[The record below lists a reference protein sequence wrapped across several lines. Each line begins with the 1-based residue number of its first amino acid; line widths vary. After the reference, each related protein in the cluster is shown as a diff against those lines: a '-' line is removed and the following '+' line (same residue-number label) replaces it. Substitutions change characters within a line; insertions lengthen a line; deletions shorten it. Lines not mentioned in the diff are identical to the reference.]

1 MERQYRADV
10 GYGRSSDKPLRRIAV
25 TEEFSFYVGID
36 WAAEQH
42 QACIMDPQGSVLE
55 QRKIEHSGNGILGF
69 MAWMETLAEG
79 QVERIAVSIEVPRG
93 PLVEAFLEH
102 RWAVFSINP
111 KQLDRFRDRHTVAGA
126 KDDSRDA
133 YVLADSLRTDQH
145 CFRRVAADHPAVVR
159 IRELSRAEE
168 SVGADLRRTVNQLYQ
183 LLLRYYPQLLRL
195 SATPDEPWLW
205 ALLEIAPTPKLGAK
219 LKISRIRGLLAKH
232 RIRRWSAED
241 VAEVL
246 GMPALPLSAGSVEAA
261 SEHVLLLIPQ
271 LRMLSTMRKQ
281 VGDRMQE
288 LMEEVAKTANDAP
301 ETQTLRDLSVL
312 QSFPG
317 IGRIIAGAFLA
328 EAARPLLQRDYYAI
342 RAHGGIAPV
351 TRQNGK
357 SRQVGMRYRCNTR
370 LRNALYH
377 WARTSVQHDSRSK
390 QQYARLRAAGH
401 SHGRALRGVADRLLT
416 VLVAMLRTC
425 QPYDPNRRSAA
436 EAQAATA

>member
-1 MERQYRADV
+1 MT
-10 GYGRSSDKPLRRIAV
+10 G
-25 TEEFSFYVGID
+25 EFSFYVGID

-55 QRKIEHSGNGILGF
+55 QRKIEHSGSGILGF
-69 MAWMETLAEG
+69 MAWMEAIAEG

-183 LLLRYYPQLLRL
+183 LLLRYYPQLLQL

-205 ALLEIAPTPKLGAK
+205 ALLEIAPTPEIGAK
-219 LKISRIRGLLAKH
+219 LSIGRIRRLLAKH

-241 VAEVL
+241 VIEVL
-246 GMPALPLSAGSVEAA
+246 GVPALPLSAGTVDAA

-271 LRMLSTMRKQ
+271 LRTLSAMRKQ

-288 LMEEVAKTANDAP
+288 LMDEVAKIPNDAP
-301 ETQTLRDLSVL
+301 ETQILRDISVL

-328 EAARPLLQRDYYAI
+328 EAARPLLQRDYHAI

-351 TRQNGK
+351 TRQSGK

-377 WARTSVQHDSRSK
+377 WARTSVQHDPRSR
-390 QQYARLRAAGH
+390 QQYARLRAVGH

-416 VLVAMLRTC
+416 VLIAMLKTG
-425 QPYDPNRRSAA
+425 QPYDPKRRSASDA
-436 EAQAATA
+436 VASA

>member
-1 MERQYRADV
+1 
-10 GYGRSSDKPLRRIAV
+10 V
-25 TEEFSFYVGID
+25 TQQFRFYVGVD

-42 QACIMDPQGSVLE
+42 QACVLNAQGEVLE
-55 QRKIEHSGNGILGF
+55 QRKVEHSGNGITGF
-69 MAWMETLAEG
+69 MTWMEALAEG
-79 QVERIAVSIEVPRG
+79 QVDGIAVSIEVPRG

-145 CFRRVAADHPAVVR
+145 CFRRVEADHAAVVR
-159 IRELSRAEE
+159 IRELSRTEE

-183 LLLRYYPQLLRL
+183 LLLRYYPQLLQL

-205 ALLEIAPTPKLGAK
+205 ALLEIAPTPELGAK
-219 LKISRIRGLLAKH
+219 LKNGRIRRLLAKY
-232 RIRRWSAED
+232 RIRRWSPEAI
-241 VAEVL
+241 AEVL
-246 GMPALPLSAGSVEAA
+246 GTPPLPLSAGTAEAV
-261 SEHVLLLIPQ
+261 SEHALLLIPQ
-271 LRMLSTMRKQ
+271 LRLLSTMRKQ
-281 VGDRMQE
+281 VGDRME
-288 LMEEVAKTANDAP
+288 VLMEEVAKAPSDTP
-301 ETQTLRDLSVL
+301 ETQILRDISVL

-317 IGRIIAGAFLA
+317 IGRIVAGAFLA
-328 EAARPLLQRDYYAI
+328 EGARPLIQRDYYAL

-351 TRQNGK
+351 TRQSGK

-416 VLVAMLRTC
+416 VLIAMLRNG
-425 QPYDPNRRSAA
+425 QPYDPKRRSASDA
-436 EAQAATA
+436 NPTDA